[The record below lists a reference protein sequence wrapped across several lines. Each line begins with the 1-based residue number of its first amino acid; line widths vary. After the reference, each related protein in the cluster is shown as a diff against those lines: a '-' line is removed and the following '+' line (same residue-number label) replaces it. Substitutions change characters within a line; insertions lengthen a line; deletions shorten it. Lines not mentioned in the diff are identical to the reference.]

1 VQELGYAAAFSEIRR
16 VADAWTAGIAA
27 ATPARLCRVDQ
38 SHQQLRDVQR
48 RGAGAGSRRSQA
60 STQAVSRG

>member
-1 VQELGYAAAFSEIRR
+1 